1 MRRTQIENNKE
12 NRMKVSAI
20 RTSED
25 ARELGLYVN
34 DCCEQE
40 LIFDKGDTFWR
51 CPRCHHLCSWVLE
64 SKITRDADLERLA
77 A

>member
-1 MRRTQIENNKE
+1 
-12 NRMKVSAI
+12 MKASAM

-25 ARELGLYVN
+25 VHELGLYSN
-34 DCCEQE
+34 NCCNEE

-51 CPRCHHLCSWVLE
+51 CPRCQSLCQWELE
-64 SKITRDADLERLA
+64 SKITKDANSVRSA